1 MTYEEA
7 LYRFIDFAHNQCVT
21 TDIHEEMVATIKEA
35 LEKRI
40 RKKPYVEFGFFCC
53 KSCSCELNEED
64 DSYCHNCGQALDWSD
79 IKND

>member
-1 MTYEEA
+1 MTYEETISN
-7 LYRFIDFAHNQCVT
+7 LEYLISEDCVDT
-21 TDIHEEMVATIKEA
+21 HHDYIQEIEMAIEA

-64 DSYCHNCGQALDWSD
+64 DSYCHNCGQAIDWSD
-79 IKND
+79 AG